1 MQVFSFV
8 TVSTKHLKYSAYATK
23 EIKQL
28 AVIRFL
34 QLSIKLACQT
44 KSWTGHLMSWRVLT
58 HTLFEISYPASLLG

>member
-8 TVSTKHLKYSAYATK
+8 SVSTKHLNYSAYATK
-23 EIKQL
+23 EINL

-44 KSWTGHLMSWRVLT
+44 KSWKGHLMTWRVLT